1 MLGGIYW
8 DWAGRDGLV
17 CDNKDKQFVKVLPGF
32 EIQRP

>member
-17 CDNKDKQFVKVLPGF
+17 CDNKDKQFVKFWLG
-32 EIQRP
+32 